1 MTTRGAA
8 LAAGRARLAA
18 AGLDAVALEA
28 RILLCHA
35 IGCTPEVL
43 VGWPERPVEAA
54 EAATYDALLVRRAA
68 REPIAHL
75 VGHREF
81 WGLSFRVSPATLV
94 PRPDSETL
102 IEAALSGG
110 SGGPPPARIL
120 DIGTGTGCLLISLLR
135 ELPGATGVGIDI
147 VPAAL
152 DLARANSV
160 ALGVADRS
168 AWLLPPGAAG
178 GRFDLVLANLPY
190 VPTAEIA
197 TLDPDVRDWEPASA
211 LDGGADGLDV
221 FRQVLPRLPTW
232 LASDGRALLEIGPGQ
247 AAAVEAIAVPLGLAP
262 VRRWRDLAGIER
274 VIELAIGAKCA

>member
-1 MTTRGAA
+1 M
-8 LAAGRARLAA
+8 
-18 AGLDAVALEA
+18 
-28 RILLCHA
+28 
-35 IGCTPEVL
+35 
-43 VGWPERPVEAA
+43 
-54 EAATYDALLVRRAA
+54 
-68 REPIAHL
+68 
-75 VGHREF
+75 
-81 WGLSFRVSPATLV
+81 
-94 PRPDSETL
+94 
-102 IEAALSGG
+102 
-110 SGGPPPARIL
+110 
-120 DIGTGTGCLLISLLR
+120 
-135 ELPGATGVGIDI
+135 
-147 VPAAL
+147 
-152 DLARANSV
+152 

>member
-18 AGLDAVALEA
+18 AGLDAAAMEA
-28 RILLCHA
+28 RILRCHA
-35 IGCTPEVL
+35 LGCTPEVL

-54 EAATYDALLVRRAA
+54 QAAAYDALLVRRAA
-68 REPIAHL
+68 REPIAYL
-75 VGHREF
+75 VGRREF

-94 PRPDSETL
+94 PRADSETL

-110 SGGPPPARIL
+110 ADAPPPARIL
-120 DIGTGTGCLLISLLR
+120 DIGTGTGCLLISVLR
-135 ELPGATGVGIDI
+135 ELPDATGVGIDI

-152 DLARANSV
+152 DLARANAG

-168 AWLLPPGAAG
+168 AWLLPTVPAD
-178 GRFDLVLANLPY
+178 GRYDLVLANLPY

-211 LDGGADGLDV
+211 LDGGADGLEV
-221 FRQVLPRLPTW
+221 FRQVLPRLPAL
-232 LASDGRALLEIGPGQ
+232 LARDGRALLEIGLGQ
-247 AAAVEAIAVPLGLAP
+247 AASVEAIAGALGLAP
-262 VRRWRDLAGIER
+262 RRRWRDL
-274 VIELAIGAKCA
+274 